1 MKTIL
6 LLIMTLTATIAFG
19 WNIPPADKEEAYLY
33 YKNKTINPGF
43 ENGTTNFTASGG
55 SFTVTTTAADVGEGA
70 RAGVF
75 NASAASQTLSGTN
88 YTIEKGLL
96 GANAYAKCT
105 FRTTA
110 TDYKI
115 QVHDGTNVISEA
127 VIAPST
133 QFIEQGV
140 NFVFPSSG
148 TARLRILSASDS
160 SDLFIDDCYL
170 GRAPNVAAM
179 SLNSFY
185 GGIRYAGVASCTWSL
200 TNTGGFVDFGTD
212 DDCTGRVLSGNASG
226 PADSAGNRKPSVT
239 FSYLPPGNYMVVAT
253 GNILLSNTSGA
264 LAFNAVRLSDGTST
278 YSPPAAMNLPT
289 GDTTRGTVQNV
300 VWNITYN
307 SPQTSK
313 TFILQ
318 ANSSA
323 SGGVDVQTTN
333 ANQDFEIKVYRFPLA
348 SDVAY
353 RVDTI
358 ASSWSGFHDSTC
370 NWTSSS
376 GSYVTPSADASC
388 GFTERTNT
396 NFGTVSSTGSKTPG
410 ITFTP
415 IRAGKYRVCANTQL
429 LNDTTLSY
437 ARVRMNDG
445 TNTLGEATA
454 RAATGGVGQTVTIC
468 GILPVASI
476 STVSLNLQINASGN
490 TTQLGAYDSGIAAID
505 WTINA
510 IDQQVPAPVV
520 IGSISTNSTG
530 VERIERA
537 AVTSTCSTG
546 TCTIASQSGSWL
558 TSITRDGTG
567 DYNLNIA
574 SGMFTAAPVCFCQSQ
589 GNVAAICYGFDNPS
603 TSLWQFRTLTSG
615 GSASDAQFSI
625 QCMGPR

>member
-1 MKTIL
+1 
-6 LLIMTLTATIAFG
+6 
-19 WNIPPADKEEAYLY
+19 
-33 YKNKTINPGF
+33 
-43 ENGTTNFTASGG
+43 
-55 SFTVTTTAADVGEGA
+55 
-70 RAGVF
+70 
-75 NASAASQTLSGTN
+75 
-88 YTIEKGLL
+88 
-96 GANAYAKCT
+96 
-105 FRTTA
+105 
-110 TDYKI
+110 
-115 QVHDGTNVISEA
+115 VHDGTNVISEA

-239 FSYLPPGNYMVVAT
+239 FDYLPPGNYMVVAT
-253 GNILLSNTSGA
+253 GNILLSNASGA
-264 LAFNAVRLSDGTST
+264 LAFNAVRLSDGTSV

-300 VWNITYN
+300 VWNITYT

-323 SGGVDVQTTN
+323 SGGVDIQTTN

-358 ASSWSGFHDSTC
+358 ASSWSGYHDSTC
-370 NWTSSS
+370 QWSSTS
-376 GSYVTPSADASC
+376 GSFVTPSADGSC

-396 NFGTVSSTGSKTPG
+396 NFGTVSSAGSKTPG

-415 IRAGKYRVCANTQL
+415 IRAGRYRVCATTQI
-429 LNDTTLSY
+429 LNDTTFAYGRLRLY
-437 ARVRMNDG
+437 DG
-445 TNTLGEATA
+445 TNTLGEASVRSA
-454 RAATGGVGQTVTIC
+454 NGATGVPATIC
-468 GILPVASI
+468 GILPVTSLAAV
-476 STVSLNLQINASGN
+476 TLNLQINASSN
-490 TTQLGAYDSGIAAID
+490 TTYMGAYDNGVAAVD

-537 AVTSTCSTG
+537 HITNGGSCAIS
-546 TCTIASQSGSWL
+546 SQSGSW
-558 TSITRDGTG
+558 
-567 DYNLNIA
+567 IA
-574 SGMFTAAPVCFCQSQ
+574 S
-589 GNVAAICYGFDNPS
+589 VAHPATGRC
-603 TSLWQFRTLTSG
+603 TLTLASG
-615 GSASDAQFSI
+615 IFTSAPACVMSPITTGGVSHRIRAANTTTTIEANTTDTAGAGTDYDFYI
-625 QCMGPR
+625 MCMGPR